1 MSPLSLLVFDTTLR
15 GEELHKAVP
24 FPLLRLLL
32 GTYLLDLLLE
42 LFLSVLS
49 FFGQFGECLPH
60 YVSSMLLHVELL
72 LAFLLLCSA
81 FG

>member
-32 GTYLLDLLLE
+32 GAYLLDLLLE
-42 LFLSVLS
+42 LFLGVLS
-49 FFGQFGECLPH
+49 FFSQFGESLPH

-72 LAFLLLCSA
+72 PAFLFLCGA
-81 FG
+81 FS